1 MAYFKNENHKPADA
15 HELLLKARNLVRSIN
30 ISIRDLRIS
39 TRRIEVDL
47 SVHIISDL
55 QYVKANLLSLGEF
68 IEADEVRERALT
80 KEDAILLSRELFN
93 CEKYWSTHEV
103 LEGVWKISIGEEKNR
118 LNGIILVA
126 AAMVHFQK
134 NEIDVGI
141 SILKRAIVKLSRSNS
156 IYFGIDMD
164 LLKKNVMRL
173 INTSDI
179 QIFTI

>member
-1 MAYFKNENHKPADA
+1 MAYFKNENRKPADA
-15 HELLLKARNLVRSIN
+15 HELLLKARSLVESKK

-47 SVHIISDL
+47 SVQIISDL
-55 QYVKANLLSLGEF
+55 EDAKSNLLSLGEF
-68 IEADEVRERALT
+68 VEADEVRERALT
-80 KEDAILLSRELFN
+80 KEDAILLSRQLFN

-103 LEGVWKISIGEEKNR
+103 LEGVWKISIGEEKNQ

-141 SILKRAIVKLSRSNS
+141 SILKRAMVKLSRSNS
-156 IYFGIDMD
+156 TYYGIDMD
-164 LLKKNVMRL
+164 LLKKNIMRF